1 MPALEVMVVTAKK
14 SKFFWEIF
22 TVRRQLISKRLS
34 PFVNGIPYLTPLV
47 PVSFKG
53 EAKEELSPSL
63 AIGIPKRGGG
73 IITHPQNRLDFDSGA
88 SPPIK

>member
-47 PVSFKG
+47 PLSFKG
-53 EAKEELSPSL
+53 EAKEGLSPSL
-63 AIGIPKRGGG
+63 AIGIPKREG